1 MRKHVFAASAILAA
15 TVLFVLV
22 LAAVASAANDPAT
35 RAIRY
40 LASQQAADGSIDGAL
55 GETAD
60 FVQGAAAAGYD
71 PATLTSSAGNSALDF
86 LGLQVDSGYAALSA
100 GSTAKLILAAVAARK
115 DPAAFGKASK
125 QNLITRLQSLYNG
138 TTGAYGDGQTFN
150 QALAI
155 LADVASG
162 QPVPPAAVT
171 YLERVQNSDGSW
183 NYLGVK
189 DAAAG
194 GDTNSTAVALEGLA
208 AASDHSRDSA
218 ALTWMHTQQQ
228 PDGGFP
234 YQGPGGPS
242 DPDSDALVIQGILA
256 AGQQPQSATW
266 TAKGTSNTPVS
277 NLAGMQAANGGF
289 AYPGNPGPD
298 AFTTSE
304 VPAALVLEPLPVVAR
319 YPAASSLATGG
330 QYHSLASPS
339 RILDTRNGAGALSP
353 GESRSIV
360 VTGPGVPATGLTA
373 VVLNVTVTNTSSPS
387 FLSVWPAGAP
397 MPTSSSLNWDAGNT
411 VSNQVTVA
419 VNNGS
424 VSIYNLAGSADVI
437 FDVAGYFSAP
447 GAASSDGAFNPTP
460 TTRLLDTRSQGPNLG
475 PGTTRT
481 VQVTGPGMIG
491 ISAAVLN
498 VTVTDT
504 TSAGYLSAFPAGA
517 SVPPTSNLNWVPGQ
531 TRANRV
537 TVKLDSQGRASFY
550 NSSGSTDLIVD
561 LNGLYSDAT
570 GPAGSQYFAVQPA
583 RVSDT
588 RAGGGSLV
596 PVAGRGWV
604 PAINAVR
611 PPVAIDANV
620 TVTNTTAP
628 SYLTVTASNNTGAPT
643 SDLNWSTGQ
652 TVANAVV
659 SAIGPDGAITT
670 RNLAG
675 SVDVIVDLVGWYG

>member
-1 MRKHVFAASAILAA
+1 VRPTIPPPERFA
-15 TVLFVLV
+15 
-22 LAAVASAANDPAT
+22 
-35 RAIRY
+35 Y
-40 LASQQAADGSIDGAL
+40 LASQQAADGSIDGAV

-71 PATLTSSAGNSALDF
+71 PATLTSNAGNSALDF
-86 LGLQVDSGYAALSA
+86 LGAKVDSGYSALSA

-115 DPAAFGKASK
+115 DPTAFGKASK

-150 QALAI
+150 QSLAI

-171 YLERVQNSDGSW
+171 YLEKVQNSDGSW

-218 ALTWMHTQQQ
+218 ALTWLHTQQQ

-256 AGQQPQSATW
+256 SGQQPQSATW

-277 NLAGMQAANGGF
+277 NLAGMQAPSGGF

-339 RILDTRNGAGALSP
+339 RILDTRNGAGALQP

-360 VTGPGVPATGLTA
+360 VTGPGVPATGPDR
-373 VVLNVTVTNTSSPS
+373 SCDERHRDQHQQPE
-387 FLSVWPAGAP
+387 LS
-397 MPTSSSLNWDAGNT
+397 
-411 VSNQVTVA
+411 Q
-419 VNNGS
+419 
-424 VSIYNLAGSADVI
+424 
-437 FDVAGYFSAP
+437 
-447 GAASSDGAFNPTP
+447 
-460 TTRLLDTRSQGPNLG
+460 RL
-475 PGTTRT
+475 
-481 VQVTGPGMIG
+481 
-491 ISAAVLN
+491 
-498 VTVTDT
+498 
-504 TSAGYLSAFPAGA
+504 
-517 SVPPTSNLNWVPGQ
+517 
-531 TRANRV
+531 
-537 TVKLDSQGRASFY
+537 
-550 NSSGSTDLIVD
+550 
-561 LNGLYSDAT
+561 
-570 GPAGSQYFAVQPA
+570 
-583 RVSDT
+583 
-588 RAGGGSLV
+588 AGGGADADLLEPQLGRRQHGFQPGHGGRQQRQRLDLQPGRIGRRHLRCGRLLLGARRRQQRWRLQPDSDHPPPGHSQPGAEPWAGDDSDGPGDRPGDGRNL
-596 PVAGRGWV
+596 GRGAERDRHRYHLRRL
-604 PAINAVR
+604 PVR
-611 PPVAIDANV
+611 IPCRR
-620 TVTNTTAP
+620 
-628 SYLTVTASNNTGAPT
+628 LGATDLEPELGSG
-643 SDLNWSTGQ
+643 SDPRQSRDREARLPGPGQ
-652 TVANAVV
+652 LLQLQRQH
-659 SAIGPDGAITT
+659 GPD
-670 RNLAG
+670 R
-675 SVDVIVDLVGWYG
+675 